1 MQAQWLASDVEEIG
15 GGNAAVAELE
25 PMKTALKPAGRPPAA
40 KDIKPRRARL
50 YIVDP
55 HALLRGLLTRTLNA
69 QPDLVVC
76 GEAGDAAHALE
87 GVSRE
92 KPDLIIID
100 LSLKD
105 SDGIDLIKDLR
116 IRHPQGRIL
125 VLSMYEENMFAQR
138 VLGAGANG
146 YISKEEDISL
156 VLLAIRKVL
165 KQHVYVSEQL
175 AARILRH
182 TLGREP
188 SGSTAAETLSD
199 REFQVM
205 QLMGQGY
212 APRDIARTLGVDART
227 IATYRIR
234 LREKLKLGTTGE
246 LTRYAVHWFQ
256 AGSATRRPPHRPAP
270 ASPSK
275 KKA

>member
-1 MQAQWLASDVEEIG
+1 MQAQWLAPDVEEAG
-15 GGNAAVAELE
+15 TAVIAELE
-25 PMKTALKPAGRPPAA
+25 PMKSAPKLAGRSRAA
-40 KDIKPRRARL
+40 KEIKPQRARL

-55 HALLRGLLTRTLNA
+55 HALLRGLLTQTLNA

-76 GEAGDAAHALE
+76 GEAEDAAHALQ
-87 GVSRE
+87 GISRE
-92 KPDLIIID
+92 RPDLTIID

-116 IRHPQGRIL
+116 IRHPHGRIL

-175 AARILRH
+175 AAKILRH
-182 TLGREP
+182 TLGRAP
-188 SGSTAAETLSD
+188 TGTTLAETLSD

-212 APRDIARTLGVDART
+212 SPRDIARTLGVDART

-246 LTRYAVHWFQ
+246 LTRYAVQWFQ
-256 AGSATRRPPHRPAP
+256 TGSTGQRPPKTTGREA
-270 ASPSK
+270 
-275 KKA
+275 